1 MSVLLEKYVY
11 LFCSFFFKLYFSL
24 INSYFFSSNKVCP
37 SNSDCRNTPGSFIC
51 DCKPGFTLQ
60 SHIFYTCVD
69 EDECL
74 KPNICDHKCVNT
86 YGSYQCTCNEGY
98 KLASDRRTCQGKF
111 P

>member
-1 MSVLLEKYVY
+1 M
-11 LFCSFFFKLYFSL
+11 
-24 INSYFFSSNKVCP
+24 CP
-37 SNSDCRNTPGSFIC
+37 SNSDCRNTPGSFSC

-86 YGSYQCTCNEGY
+86 YGSYQCTCDEGY
-98 KLASDRRTCQGKF
+98 KLGSDKRTCQGLIKYHLLF
-111 P
+111 FVYISILIWLL